1 MVAAVAPKP
10 VNLLVGGASDLTLA
24 DIAALGVRRVSVG
37 GGLARAA
44 WGGFMRAAQALAGQ
58 GVFDGFAGAANGA
71 ELNALFGD
79 AGPEAGGAR

>member
-1 MVAAVAPKP
+1 MPDAPKP

-44 WGGFMRAAQALAGQ
+44 WGGFMRAAQSLASD
-58 GVFDGFAGAANGA
+58 GVFDGFAGAASGA
-71 ELNALFGD
+71 ELNALF
-79 AGPEAGGAR
+79 R